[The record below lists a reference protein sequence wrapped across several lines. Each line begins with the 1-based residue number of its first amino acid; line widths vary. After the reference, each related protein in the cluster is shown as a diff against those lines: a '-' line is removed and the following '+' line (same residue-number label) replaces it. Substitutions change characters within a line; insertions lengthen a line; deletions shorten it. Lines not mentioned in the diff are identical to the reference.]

1 MAARRGLRLLFPG
14 GPARDGQSELVMFL
28 LVASMVLIVTL
39 AAVYVPARRAS
50 RLNPVET
57 LRHD

>member
-1 MAARRGLRLLFPG
+1 VAASRGLRLLFPG
-14 GPARDGQSELVMFL
+14 GPAHDGQSELVMLL

-39 AAVYVPARRAS
+39 AAVYLPARRAS